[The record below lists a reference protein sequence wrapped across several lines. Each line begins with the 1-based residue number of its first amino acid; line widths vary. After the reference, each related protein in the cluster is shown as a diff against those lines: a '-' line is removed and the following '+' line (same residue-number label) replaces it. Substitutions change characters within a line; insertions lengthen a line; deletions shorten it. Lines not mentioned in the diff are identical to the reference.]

1 MNSRTAVAGK
11 NGPPKNVRSLV
22 VVTVGV
28 VVVVAVGAFVVVV
41 VVGGGGGGAV
51 VAVGCVDGVKNNLS
65 VGGLFPMT
73 IKKCTIALNM

>member
-28 VVVVAVGAFVVVV
+28 VVAAVVAVGAVVV
-41 VVGGGGGGAV
+41 VVGGGGV

-73 IKKCTIALNM
+73 IKNAQ

>member
-11 NGPPKNVRSLV
+11 NGPPKIVRSLV

-28 VVVVAVGAFVVVV
+28 DVAAVVAVVAVGAFVVVV
-41 VVGGGGGGAV
+41 GGGV

-73 IKKCTIALNM
+73 IKKCTKALNM

>member
-11 NGPPKNVRSLV
+11 NGPPKNGCCLV

-28 VVVVAVGAFVVVV
+28 DVAAVVAVGAFVVVV
-41 VVGGGGGGAV
+41 VGGGV

>member
-28 VVVVAVGAFVVVV
+28 DVAAVVAVGAFVVVV
-41 VVGGGGGGAV
+41 VVGGV

>member
-11 NGPPKNVRSLV
+11 NGPPKIVRSLV

-28 VVVVAVGAFVVVV
+28 DVAAVVAVGAFVVVV
-41 VVGGGGGGAV
+41 GGGGV